1 MLGVDQIHVVRHKVL
16 VEKQSIRRV
25 ARELGLHRLTIRKYL
40 RDPVPKRV
48 EDAARPRPV
57 FERARPRID
66 ALLEE
71 WKGRTTEKQRITG
84 SRLHE
89 ALVEEGL
96 DVGVTLV
103 RDYLRELRR
112 KQSEVHVPLVH
123 RPGDEAQVDFFEVVV
138 DVAGERRAVW
148 MFLMRLMYSGRD
160 FAWLYERCDQIAFLD
175 GHVRA
180 FAHFGLV
187 PQRAIYDNLKPAVRK
202 ILLPK
207 RELTERFASLVG
219 HYLHEA
225 CFARPGKGNDKGGV
239 EARGKGVRLQH
250 LTPIPRGESL
260 GVISAALLARIAK
273 REARRPKRG
282 AERRSVLERFED
294 ERGGALLLPAV
305 PFDARK
311 VVTVSVGSQCKVQV
325 ASAWYSVPSRWKRLE
340 ATAYVGPDEVEFVCR
355 NERDVHA
362 RKGFG
367 GRSIKYRHYLPE
379 LATKPQAVRQVA
391 PELVEELG
399 EPFGRLWRFLVEA
412 HGEREGARSL
422 ARVLGAVVDQGE
434 EAVGKAL
441 EAALATKRAHLL
453 ALATTGV
460 SPPPVAV
467 PAALAAYVVESTPV
481 QSFDALLDLEPVA

>member
-1 MLGVDQIHVVRHKVL
+1 MLGVDQIHVVRHRIL
-16 VEKQSIRRV
+16 VEKQSVRRV
-25 ARELGLHRLTIRKYL
+25 ARELHVSRKTIRKYL

-48 EDAARPRPV
+48 EEEPRPRPV
-57 FERARPRID
+57 FARARVRMD
-66 ALLEE
+66 QLLAE
-71 WKGRTTEKQRITG
+71 WEGRTTEKQRVTG

-89 ALVEEGL
+89 VLVEEGL

-112 KQSEVHVPLVH
+112 QKAEVHVPLVH

-160 FAWLYERCDQIAFLD
+160 FAWIYDRCDQIAFLD
-175 GHVRA
+175 GHVRG
-180 FAHFGLV
+180 FAHFDLV
-187 PQRAIYDNLKPAVRK
+187 PQRSIYDNLKPAVRK
-202 ILLPK
+202 MLLPK
-207 RELTERFASLVG
+207 RELTDRFASLVQ
-219 HYLHEA
+219 HYLYEA

-260 GVISAALLARIAK
+260 AAISTALLERIAK
-273 REARRPKRG
+273 KEARPPKRG
-282 AERRSVLERFED
+282 PERRTVLERFED
-294 ERGGALLLPAV
+294 ERAGALPLPAS

-325 ASAWYSVPSRWKRLE
+325 ASSWYSVPSRWKRLD
-340 ATAYVGPDEVEFVCR
+340 ATAYVGPDEVEVVCR
-355 NERDVHA
+355 GERVTHR

-379 LATKPQAVRQVA
+379 LAKKPQAVRQIA

-399 EPFGRLWRFLVEA
+399 EPFGQLWRLLVEA
-412 HGEREGARSL
+412 HGEREGSRSL
-422 ARVLGAVVDQGE
+422 ARVLAAIVDQGE
-434 EAVGKAL
+434 EKVGKAL
-441 EAALATKRAHLL
+441 EAALASKRTDLL
-453 ALATTGV
+453 ALASMAT
-460 SPPPVAV
+460 PPPVMAV
-467 PAALAAYVVESTPV
+467 PAALAAYEIESTPV
-481 QSFDALLDLEPVA
+481 RTFDALLEMEPVA